1 MTKTQ
6 YLNFNEEINKI
17 DPTLLKKKLE
27 NHDMHIKTGFNST
40 MSSYS
45 TTSKLN
51 HSSYLSNPAPIKNE
65 PLKRKSTIRD
75 GYGVSQNKEVAVK
88 KDIS

>member
-1 MTKTQ
+1 MTKSQ

-17 DPTLLKKKLE
+17 DPALLKKKLE
-27 NHDMHIKTGFNST
+27 QTQDMNTNQNGKGGLNST

-51 HSSYLSNPAPIKNE
+51 HSSYLSNPAQVKSLSKGGNE
-65 PLKRKSTIRD
+65 PL
-75 GYGVSQNKEVAVK
+75 
-88 KDIS
+88 

>member
-27 NHDMHIKTGFNST
+27 TTHQDMQNQAIKAGLNST

-51 HSSYLSNPAPIKNE
+51 HSSYLSNPAQTKSTSKGGNE
-65 PLKRKSTIRD
+65 PL
-75 GYGVSQNKEVAVK
+75 
-88 KDIS
+88 